1 MPSKIFVIIT
11 SLVFGQ
17 LASAA
22 SPEIS
27 AFRQFKDV
35 DQLPISVPTVV
46 EVPFDQEFVERFDF
60 AVLDKSTDAFQTYYF
75 KQKTLTNQIVF
86 TVSSDNNSNT
96 SSMVD
101 GNFQTYTEFLLPAE
115 GPGSAKI
122 MINSQSPITS
132 SSLSALLDNYVA
144 LPNTVEIQTFEA
156 NAGYKAVLAKTSMLV
171 ETVRFPK
178 TSASQWFINFTYSQP
193 LRIAELRFAQENA
206 VQVKADALRF
216 LAQPNREYQIYFDSD
231 RWVSMTVGESANL
244 TSDQD
249 VLKIGSLFSQRN
261 QFFVRA
267 DIDGDNIPDVNDNCV
282 SEANTDQ
289 ADINANGRGDACDD
303 FDRDGLINSQDN
315 CPDQPN
321 NGQQDTD
328 SDKIGDACDNE
339 ESRLTERLP
348 WLPWLGIG
356 FAAIVLIV
364 MFVTALKSGIKGPE

>member
-60 AVLDKSTDAFQTYYF
+60 AVLDKSTDAFQPYYF

-101 GNFQTYTEFLLPAE
+101 GNFQTFD
-115 GPGSAKI
+115 S
-122 MINSQSPITS
+122 
-132 SSLSALLDNYVA
+132 
-144 LPNTVEIQTFEA
+144 
-156 NAGYKAVLAKTSMLV
+156 NAGYKTVLAKTSMLV

-193 LRIAELRFAQENA
+193 LRIAELRLAQENA

-231 RWVSMTVGESANL
+231 MWVSMTVGESANL